1 MRAVLVAAALM
12 AATPAIAAERP
23 NYQIRHSADLVA
35 VCATD
40 PGAPDYPM
48 AISFCHGIL
57 VGAYQFYDASRPAE
71 GRSIC
76 SPNPTPSRAKVMSD
90 FVAWANARPQ
100 YAQSHA
106 VDTLF
111 RYLAET
117 YPCRK

>member
-12 AATPAIAAERP
+12 VATPALAADRP
-23 NYQIRHSADLVA
+23 NYQIRHAADLVA

-40 PGAPDYPM
+40 PGAVDYAT

-76 SPNPTPSRAKVMSD
+76 PPNPTPSRAKLMSD
-90 FVAWANARPQ
+90 FVAWAKTRPQ
-100 YAQSHA
+100 YSQSHA

-111 RYLAET
+111 RFLVET
-117 YPCRK
+117 YPCKK